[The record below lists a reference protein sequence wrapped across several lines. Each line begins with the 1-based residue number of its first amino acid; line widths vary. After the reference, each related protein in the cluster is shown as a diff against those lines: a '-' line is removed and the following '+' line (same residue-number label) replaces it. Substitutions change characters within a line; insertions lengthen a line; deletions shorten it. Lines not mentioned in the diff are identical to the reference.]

1 MTRAMYLWSYD
12 DVVSMTWRSL
22 PMTFITAGLSWMANV
37 KMSSAAVTTDIKPFV
52 QFDSFDWILPDD
64 IITYIMIMMIIHEIR
79 QQLLAKKVTD
89 RLGCRSGRNGAE
101 EVKKHDF
108 FKSIN
113 WKRLE
118 AGMADPPFVPD
129 VSILFLSIYFSCRFP
144 QVILV
149 F

>member
-1 MTRAMYLWSYD
+1 
-12 DVVSMTWRSL
+12 
-22 PMTFITAGLSWMANV
+22 MANV

-52 QFDSFDWILPDD
+52 QFDSFNWILPDD
-64 IITYIMIMMIIHEIR
+64 IINYIIIMMITHEIR

-129 VSILFLSIYFSCRFP
+129 VSILFLSIYFLLSFSSNDIG
-144 QVILV
+144 VLELV
-149 F
+149 LLFVRYGLTRKTMQETSWCFSSF